1 MRGLRVRILP
11 GLPFFSS
18 KTAWRQQS
26 YFIQKSMNEEVGVM
40 DKVLDYIRES
50 RAELRKVT
58 WPTKQ
63 QLWYSTV
70 IVIVVTAISAAYLGL
85 VDLILTGVFSRIIG

>member
-1 MRGLRVRILP
+1 M
-11 GLPFFSS
+11 
-18 KTAWRQQS
+18 AWRQQS

>member
-1 MRGLRVRILP
+1 MEKL
-11 GLPFFSS
+11 
-18 KTAWRQQS
+18 
-26 YFIQKSMNEEVGVM
+26 
-40 DKVLDYIRES
+40 LDYIRES

-63 QLWYSTV
+63 MLWYSTI

-85 VDLILTGVFSRIIG
+85 VDLILTGVFSNIVW

>member
-1 MRGLRVRILP
+1 
-11 GLPFFSS
+11 
-18 KTAWRQQS
+18 
-26 YFIQKSMNEEVGVM
+26 M

-70 IVIVVTAISAAYLGL
+70 IVIVVTLIASAYLGL
-85 VDLILTGVFSRIIG
+85 VDLLLTGIFSKIV

>member
-1 MRGLRVRILP
+1 
-11 GLPFFSS
+11 
-18 KTAWRQQS
+18 
-26 YFIQKSMNEEVGVM
+26 MNEEVGVM

>member
-1 MRGLRVRILP
+1 
-11 GLPFFSS
+11 
-18 KTAWRQQS
+18 
-26 YFIQKSMNEEVGVM
+26 M

-70 IVIVVTAISAAYLGL
+70 IVIVVTLIASAYLGL
-85 VDLILTGVFSRIIG
+85 VDLLLTGIFSKIL

>member
-1 MRGLRVRILP
+1 
-11 GLPFFSS
+11 
-18 KTAWRQQS
+18 
-26 YFIQKSMNEEVGVM
+26 M

-50 RAELRKVT
+50 RAEPRKVT

-70 IVIVVTAISAAYLGL
+70 IVIVVTLIASAYLGL
-85 VDLILTGVFSRIIG
+85 VDLLLTGIFSKIL

>member
-1 MRGLRVRILP
+1 
-11 GLPFFSS
+11 
-18 KTAWRQQS
+18 
-26 YFIQKSMNEEVGVM
+26 M

-63 QLWYSTV
+63 QLWYSTIV
-70 IVIVVTAISAAYLGL
+70 VIVVTFIVSAYLGL
-85 VDLILTGVFSRIIG
+85 VDLLLTGVFSKIVR

>member
-1 MRGLRVRILP
+1 
-11 GLPFFSS
+11 
-18 KTAWRQQS
+18 
-26 YFIQKSMNEEVGVM
+26 M

-70 IVIVVTAISAAYLGL
+70 IVIVVTLIASAYLGL
-85 VDLILTGVFSRIIG
+85 VDLPLTGIFSKIL